1 MEKKKVVKMLDR
13 DVSWMYF
20 NRRILQE
27 AQRDNVP
34 LLERL
39 TFLGIYS
46 NNLDEFYR
54 VRVST
59 LKRVVEYEERP
70 HGGQT
75 RAMALRELRLIEKL
89 TKTYLQEFEA
99 TFEQIKAELKK
110 EHIDLIDETQLT
122 PSQIRYIKMVYRT
135 DLNSTYPLISTQGP
149 WLSDLKDS
157 GIYLAIKLMRK
168 GPRSGRP
175 IRDFALIALP
185 TREFGRF
192 IVLPPE
198 EGRTCIMFLDDVVR
212 FCLPFIFA
220 GLHYD
225 SFEAYTFKFT
235 RDAEIELDSGL
246 GEDLVEKIARG
257 VKNRKK
263 GEPVRLVYDKQM
275 PRDLLRHIRTKLHID
290 RYDTSDAGSRYH
302 NMKDL
307 MNFPSV
313 GRSDLKFPPQL
324 AMMTSPFET
333 YGSALEAVRK
343 KDRFLHYPYQNFSNY
358 IRLLREAAL
367 SRDVKSIKTTVYR
380 LAKDSKVVKALICA
394 ARHGKEVTVVVELLA
409 RFDESSNINW
419 SKKMQDA
426 GIHVLFGVEGLKV
439 HGKLTHIGSPKGDVV
454 CVSTGNFHE
463 GNAKLY
469 TDVTLLTAD
478 RRITREVDAVFDFI
492 RHPEKQVHFEQ
503 LLVSPHNMLQQLFAR
518 IDTEIANAR
527 AGRKAYILG
536 KINHIT
542 DERIVRKLYE
552 ASDAGVE
559 IRMLVR
565 GNCSV
570 IPGVAGQSE
579 NIELRGI
586 IDRYLEHSRIIIFCN
601 GGHERYYLGSAD
613 WMTRNFNRRVE
624 VYVPVHDRT
633 IRAELR
639 RVVEYGLR
647 DNMAA
652 RVIDGTDSNRI
663 YQNGEPP
670 FRSQKELYEYYTGL
684 SQSETK

>member
-1 MEKKKVVKMLDR
+1 M
-13 DVSWMYF
+13 
-20 NRRILQE
+20 
-27 AQRDNVP
+27 
-34 LLERL
+34 
-39 TFLGIYS
+39 
-46 NNLDEFYR
+46 
-54 VRVST
+54 
-59 LKRVVEYEERP
+59 
-70 HGGQT
+70 
-75 RAMALRELRLIEKL
+75 
-89 TKTYLQEFEA
+89 
-99 TFEQIKAELKK
+99 
-110 EHIDLIDETQLT
+110 
-122 PSQIRYIKMVYRT
+122 
-135 DLNSTYPLISTQGP
+135 
-149 WLSDLKDS
+149 
-157 GIYLAIKLMRK
+157 
-168 GPRSGRP
+168 
-175 IRDFALIALP
+175 
-185 TREFGRF
+185 
-192 IVLPPE
+192 
-198 EGRTCIMFLDDVVR
+198 
-212 FCLPFIFA
+212 
-220 GLHYD
+220 
-225 SFEAYTFKFT
+225 
-235 RDAEIELDSGL
+235 
-246 GEDLVEKIARG
+246 
-257 VKNRKK
+257 
-263 GEPVRLVYDKQM
+263 
-275 PRDLLRHIRTKLHID
+275 
-290 RYDTSDAGSRYH
+290 
-302 NMKDL
+302 
-307 MNFPSV
+307 
-313 GRSDLKFPPQL
+313 
-324 AMMTSPFET
+324 
-333 YGSALEAVRK
+333 
-343 KDRFLHYPYQNFSNY
+343 
-358 IRLLREAAL
+358 
-367 SRDVKSIKTTVYR
+367 KSIKTTVYR

-552 ASDAGVE
+552 ASEAGVE

-639 RVVEYGLR
+639 RVVEYGLK

-652 RVIDGTDSNRI
+652 RVIDGTDSNRM
-663 YQNGEPP
+663 YQDGEPP

-684 SQSETK
+684 SQNETKQ

>member
-1 MEKKKVVKMLDR
+1 M
-13 DVSWMYF
+13 
-20 NRRILQE
+20 
-27 AQRDNVP
+27 
-34 LLERL
+34 
-39 TFLGIYS
+39 
-46 NNLDEFYR
+46 
-54 VRVST
+54 
-59 LKRVVEYEERP
+59 
-70 HGGQT
+70 
-75 RAMALRELRLIEKL
+75 
-89 TKTYLQEFEA
+89 
-99 TFEQIKAELKK
+99 
-110 EHIDLIDETQLT
+110 
-122 PSQIRYIKMVYRT
+122 
-135 DLNSTYPLISTQGP
+135 
-149 WLSDLKDS
+149 
-157 GIYLAIKLMRK
+157 
-168 GPRSGRP
+168 
-175 IRDFALIALP
+175 
-185 TREFGRF
+185 
-192 IVLPPE
+192 PE
-198 EGRTCIMFLDDVVR
+198 EMLRYLKLR
-212 FCLPFIFA
+212 F
-220 GLHYD
+220 
-225 SFEAYTFKFT
+225 
-235 RDAEIELDSGL
+235 
-246 GEDLVEKIARG
+246 
-257 VKNRKK
+257 
-263 GEPVRLVYDKQM
+263 M
-275 PRDLLRHIRTKLHID
+275 ID
-290 RYDTSDAGSRYH
+290 RYDACVGGSRYH

-313 GRSDLKFPPQL
+313 GRSDLKFPSQL
-324 AMMTSPFET
+324 AVMTSPFET

-343 KDRFLHYPYQNFSNY
+343 QDRFLHYPYQNFSNY

-552 ASDAGVE
+552 ASEAGVE

-639 RVVEYGLR
+639 RVVEYGLK

-663 YQNGEPP
+663 YQNGEIP

-684 SQSETK
+684 SQNETKQ